1 MHESMIVKLDKLQ
14 DRLIEIQE
22 MLATPEVVNDIEN
35 YTALNKEFSE
45 ISPIVTKYEEYIQLD
60 KSLKEARELL
70 ASDDKDMVCLL

>member
-35 YTALNKEFSE
+35 NK
-45 ISPIVTKYEEYIQLD
+45 IVMGYPAV
-60 KSLKEARELL
+60 SLRDFLK
-70 ASDDKDMVCLL
+70 KK

>member
-60 KSLKEARELL
+60 
-70 ASDDKDMVCLL
+70 